1 MISHFLQKDTSLSST
16 FKKINMP
23 NFKNLE
29 FKNSKT
35 GFPTGVKN
43 LGEGSSEFD
52 EWGVKGVGHGGLGQY
67 EGEHEV
73 GGGRG

>member
-1 MISHFLQKDTSLSST
+1 
-16 FKKINMP
+16 MP

-43 LGEGSSEFD
+43 LGEGSSKFD
-52 EWGVKGVGHGGLGQY
+52 EWGGEGGGAWGLGSI
-67 EGEHEV
+67 
-73 GGGRG
+73 

>member
-1 MISHFLQKDTSLSST
+1 
-16 FKKINMP
+16 MP

-43 LGEGSSEFD
+43 LGEGSSKVD
-52 EWGVKGVGHGGLGQY
+52 EWGVKGVGRGGLGQY

-73 GGGRG
+73 GGRG

>member
-1 MISHFLQKDTSLSST
+1 
-16 FKKINMP
+16 MP

-29 FKNSKT
+29 FENSKT

-43 LGEGSSEFD
+43 LGEGSSKFD
-52 EWGVKGVGHGGLGQY
+52 EWGVKGVGRGGLGQY

-73 GGGRG
+73 GGGERLKKSR

>member
-1 MISHFLQKDTSLSST
+1 
-16 FKKINMP
+16 MP